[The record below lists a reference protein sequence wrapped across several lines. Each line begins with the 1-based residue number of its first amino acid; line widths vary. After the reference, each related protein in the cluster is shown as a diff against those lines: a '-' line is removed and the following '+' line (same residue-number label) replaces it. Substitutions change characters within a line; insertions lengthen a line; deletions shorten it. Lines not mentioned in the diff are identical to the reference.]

1 LLLYVSNNLDVGF
14 NVLDPVLYIRLL
26 LWVLSGAE
34 CVLKS
39 LDFECQFLL
48 MDVCIKQ
55 FLASVI

>member
-1 LLLYVSNNLDVGF
+1 
-14 NVLDPVLYIRLL
+14 L

-48 MDVCIKQ
+48 MNVCIKQ